1 MSSRLSA
8 ISLVAAALSLTAC
21 PPAVKVS
28 IYNNTPDPITVV
40 WLRGQALMIPSHS
53 PLTLSF
59 PPVLGSF
66 SVVRRGVRL
75 RLCHL
80 LSRERV
86 HVSELQIRVADSAE
100 CQYLRGA
107 GHDASDSISI
117 PTEWLSPCAA
127 RVMLPRQTSNRS
139 MKPTAPDGM
148 KASNLVTIPCR
159 GLSLSR

>member
-28 IYNNTPDPITVV
+28 IYSNTPDPITVV
-40 WLRGQALMIPSHS
+40 APWSGAHDPVAF
-53 PLTLSF
+53 TLD
-59 PPVLGSF
+59 
-66 SVVRRGVRL
+66 VVVSSRARKFFRRPTRRAA
-75 RLCHL
+75 RLCHS

-127 RVMLPRQTSNRS
+127 RVMLPRQTSNQS
-139 MKPTAPDGM
+139 MKPAAPDGM